1 MLFLHARIFA
11 FKFGRPA
18 VVRRDAANNNGQA
31 VDALLGRAGI
41 SGDATLKSVT
51 QSVNVEREE
60 Q

>member
-1 MLFLHARIFA
+1 MC
-11 FKFGRPA
+11 
-18 VVRRDAANNNGQA
+18 VVRARDAANNNGQA

-51 QSVNVEREE
+51 QSVNVEREG